1 MAIVTNNLDQCSFCS
16 DICNR
21 EFHYAL
27 VPSRHEEKKLNFILQ
42 KLNNFTS
49 QLSSYP
55 TCDKCRQEFMT
66 VHNIPESCFQNLPST
81 EPYVIKMDPEL
92 LIDDHEQPDNE
103 NSRIAETDSTA
114 GFRPVEREANMQIK
128 GENGEVFF
136 INEMDADEGLMEDHK
151 RLHTKKEPLKCEM
164 CEKTFVS
171 KYRLEKHV
179 RTHTGER
186 PYSCP
191 YCPKASKDRSA
202 LILHIRTHTG
212 ERPYPCPHCP
222 KAFINSSA
230 LHEHIRIHTDERPY
244 SCPHCP
250 KAFKHQPSL
259 KMHIRTHTG
268 ERPYS
273 CSDCPWTFTNPS
285 ALQDHMRTH
294 KDERPYSCPHCPK
307 AFKSLRSLQP
317 HIRTH
322 TDELPF
328 SCPHCPKSCRTQSAL
343 KRHIRIHTGERP
355 YSCPKCPKAFK
366 NSSAVKQH
374 IRIHSSSCI
383 RAVSTTCSIKIQ
395 SAEPQVTVKEEMTG
409 CKVISPS
416 LKAAHK

>member
-151 RLHTKKEPLKCEM
+151 RLHT
-164 CEKTFVS
+164 S
-171 KYRLEKHV
+171 
-179 RTHTGER
+179 ER